1 MVLHRAMVQDVEEAA
16 AVAGLARGEILAMLM
31 PTALRGGMVA
41 AAAVLGTVELLAVKM
56 VRVGR
61 QRGAVGPASL
71 TVEVGD
77 VVGTAMGRLGM
88 SLDVLAGHMSA
99 TAAQA
104 WLRDEA

>member
-1 MVLHRAMVQDVEEAA
+1 
-16 AVAGLARGEILAMLM
+16 
-31 PTALRGGMVA
+31 
-41 AAAVLGTVELLAVKM
+41 M

-77 VVGTAMGRLGM
+77 VVGTMMGRLGM
-88 SLDVLAGHMSA
+88 SSDVLAGHMSA

-104 WLRDEA
+104 VATG